1 MNPESKNGASQL
13 RYQADET
20 PPVPLTLGLGLQL
33 VALTLAVPILIPTA
47 IMRTAGMAESDL
59 AWPIFAAVVISGM
72 TTALQAFR
80 FGWIGGG
87 HLLVAG
93 SSGAFIGIAITAL
106 AEGGPALLATLV
118 AVTAIVQLLFSARL
132 ALFRRIL
139 TPAVSGAVI
148 MILPVTV
155 MPFVFEMLETAPE
168 GNHQFAAPATAAVT
182 ILAILGVSLKGS
194 AILRLWAPIIG
205 VVAGSA
211 FAAFF
216 GLFELDRI
224 ASASWIG
231 VPKAA
236 LPGLD
241 LDFGPVFL
249 SLLPVFLLTGLVGS
263 IRAISSNIALQ
274 RVSWRR
280 QRPTDFRAVQGTTTL
295 DGLGNLVCGLAGTV
309 PNTTY
314 SLAAP
319 LIEINGVA
327 SRLVAVATGGVFLA
341 VAFMPK
347 ALAVILSIPGP
358 VVAAYL
364 FVLITMLFMIGVSMV
379 MQEGMDYRKG
389 LIVGFSFWLGLGVQ
403 NGAILPEIL
412 SQFAGGVFSNGIT
425 TGGLAAILLT
435 WFVEATAPRPS
446 RMETGFSISA
456 LTEIREFLENFS
468 SGNGW
473 DTAMSDRLTAVAE
486 ETLLSLLGPDA
497 QQPAPEDN
505 RRLRLSASRAEN
517 GAVLE
522 FIAGSSEANLQEQIS
537 LLDSRDEEAQLQT
550 ETSLR
555 LLRHLGASVRHQ
567 QYIELDIVT
576 VNVKRPDSG

>member
-1 MNPESKNGASQL
+1 MNSETKNGASRL
-13 RYQADET
+13 RFQADET

-33 VALTLAVPILIPTA
+33 VALTLAIPVLIPTA
-47 IMRTAGMAESDL
+47 IMRSAGMAESEL

-72 TTALQAFR
+72 ATALQAFR
-80 FGWIGGG
+80 LGWIGGG
-87 HLLVAG
+87 HLLIAG
-93 SSGAFIGIAITAL
+93 SSGAFIGITITAL
-106 AEGGPALLATLV
+106 AEGGPAVLAKLV
-118 AVTAIVQLLFSARL
+118 VVTAIVKLLFSARL

-139 TPAVSGAVI
+139 TPAVSGTVI

-155 MPFVFEMLETAPE
+155 MPFIFEMVETAPE
-168 GNHQFAAPATAAVT
+168 GSPEFAAPVTTFVT
-182 ILAILGVSLKGS
+182 ILAILGISLKGS
-194 AILRLWAPIIG
+194 AVLRLWAPIIG
-205 VVAGSA
+205 VLAGSA

-216 GLFELDRI
+216 GLIELNRI
-224 ASASWIG
+224 AVAPWIG
-231 VPKAA
+231 VPTAE

-241 LDFGPVFL
+241 FDFGPVFL
-249 SLLPVFLLTGLVGS
+249 SMLPVFLLTGLIGS
-263 IRAISSNIALQ
+263 IRAISSNIAMQ

-280 QRPTDFRAVQGTTTL
+280 ARPTDFRAVQGTTTL
-295 DGLGNLVCGLAGTV
+295 DGLCNLMCGLAGTV
-309 PNTTY
+309 PNSTY

-319 LIEINGVA
+319 MVEINGVA
-327 SRLVAVATGGVFLA
+327 SRQVAIATGAVFVA

-347 ALAVILSIPGP
+347 VLAVILAIPGP

-364 FVLITMLFMIGVSMV
+364 FVLIALLFMVGVGMV
-379 MQEGMDYRKG
+379 MQDGMDYRKG
-389 LIVGFSFWLGLGVQ
+389 LVVGFSFWLGLGIQ
-403 NGAILPEIL
+403 TGTILPGIVSE
-412 SQFAGGVFSNGIT
+412 FAGGVFSNGIT
-425 TGGLAAILLT
+425 TGGLAAIFLT

>member
-1 MNPESKNGASQL
+1 MNSESKNGASQL
-13 RYQADET
+13 RFQADET
-20 PPVPLTLGLGLQL
+20 PPALLTLGLGLQL
-33 VALTLAVPILIPTA
+33 AALTLAVPVLIPTA
-47 IMRTAGMAESDL
+47 IMRTAGMAESEL

-72 TTALQAFR
+72 TTAFHAMR
-80 FGWIGGG
+80 FGRIGGG

-106 AEGGPALLATLV
+106 VEGGPALLATLV
-118 AVTAIVQLLFSARL
+118 VVTSILQLLFSARL

-155 MPFVFEMLETAPE
+155 MPFIFEMMETAPA
-168 GNHQFAAPATAAVT
+168 GSPAFAAPATTFVT

-194 AILRLWAPIIG
+194 AALRLWAPIIG
-205 VVAGSA
+205 VLAGSA

-216 GLFELDRI
+216 GLFELDGV
-224 ASASWIG
+224 AAASWIG
-231 VPKAA
+231 VPSAE

-241 LDFGPVFL
+241 FDFGPAFL

-263 IRAISSNIALQ
+263 IRAISSSVALQ

-280 QRPTDFRAVQGTTTL
+280 PRPTDFRAVQGTATL
-295 DGLGNLVCGLAGTV
+295 DGLSNLICGLAGTV
-309 PNTTY
+309 PNATY
-314 SLAAP
+314 SFAAS

-327 SRLVAVATGGVFLA
+327 SRLVAAATGAVFLA

-347 ALAVILSIPGP
+347 ALALILAIPGP

-364 FVLITMLFMIGVSMV
+364 FVLIAMLFMVGVGMV
-379 MQEGMDYRKG
+379 MQDGMDYRKG
-389 LIVGFSFWLGLGVQ
+389 LIVGFSFWLGLGAH
-403 NGAILPEIL
+403 NGAILPEIVAE
-412 SQFAGGVFSNGIT
+412 FAGGVFANGIT

-435 WFVEATAPRPS
+435 WFVEVTAPRPS

-456 LTEIREFLENFS
+456 LTEIRDFLENFS

-473 DTAMSDRLTAVAE
+473 DAAMSNRLAAVAE
-486 ETLLSLLGPDA
+486 ETLLSLLGPEA
-497 QQPAPEDN
+497 RPTAPEEN

-522 FIAGSSEANLQEQIS
+522 FIAGGSGENLQEQIS
-537 LLDSRDEEAQLQT
+537 LLDSRDEDAQSQA

-567 QYIELDIVT
+567 QYIGLDIVT
-576 VNVKRPDSG
+576 VNVKRPSSA